1 MKCPICHHED
11 TKVVDS
17 RVASEG
23 LCIRRR
29 RQCLKCDFRF
39 STYEEIEILD
49 LVIVK
54 RDGQRESYSRDKL
67 VKGLKRALEK
77 RSITDDKFK
86 KLVHSLERDLQSL
99 RKNEI
104 SSEEVG
110 TIAMKHLKKLDQV
123 AYIRYASVYESFK
136 DAKQFQEELNKLL
149 KKRTKKTKKKS
160 N

>member
-54 RDGQRESYSRDKL
+54 RDGQRETYSRDKL

-77 RSITDDKFK
+77 RPITDDKFK

-110 TIAMKHLKKLDQV
+110 NIVMKHLKKLDQV

-149 KKRTKKTKKKS
+149 KKRIKRNKKKS